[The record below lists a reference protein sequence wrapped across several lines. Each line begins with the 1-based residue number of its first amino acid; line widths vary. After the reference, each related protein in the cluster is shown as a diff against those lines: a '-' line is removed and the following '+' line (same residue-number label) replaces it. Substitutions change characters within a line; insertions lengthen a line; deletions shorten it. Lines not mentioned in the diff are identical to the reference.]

1 MDVFGACRLCQV
13 TGPEQMTRGAGRS
26 SRPLARATCSPAQ
39 GMPHHRGPPI
49 LPLFFNRRVMYA
61 ARSKI
66 DHGPVENSQEGMRQ
80 DAAVL
85 EAELDVDQL
94 CPP

>member
-1 MDVFGACRLCQV
+1 
-13 TGPEQMTRGAGRS
+13 
-26 SRPLARATCSPAQ
+26 
-39 GMPHHRGPPI
+39 
-49 LPLFFNRRVMYA
+49 MYA